1 MSTFSEMKSAIADY
15 LSRSDLTSQIGDAI
29 NRAISHYQSTRFW
42 FNEGTG
48 TFSTVASQQS
58 YTAANMSITDIAKI
72 DSVQCTVNG
81 SKYTLTPRTYNYIID
96 VNTSSTSTTGQPC
109 DWAFYGE
116 KLWFYPTP
124 DAVYTITLSYQN
136 AYSDLSADSDS
147 NDFTTYAEDL
157 IEARA
162 LWWIYSRVIKDR
174 DSALASKQDE
184 LDALFSLSKRTSSML
199 KSGSLRPT
207 SF

>member
-1 MSTFSEMKSAIADY
+1 MKSVIADY

-29 NRAISHYQSTRFW
+29 NRAISHYQSKRFW

-58 YTAANMSITDIAKI
+58 YTAANMSITDIANI

-81 SKYTLTPRTYNYIID
+81 SKYTLSPRTYNYIID
-96 VNTSSTSTTGQPC
+96 VNTSSTSTTGQPR
-109 DWAFYGE
+109 DWALYGE
-116 KLWFYPTP
+116 SLWFYPTP
-124 DAVYTITLSYQN
+124 DSAYTITLSYQN
-136 AYSDLSADSDS
+136 SYSDLSADSDS

-162 LWWIYSRVIKDR
+162 LWWIYSRILKDR
-174 DSALASKQDE
+174 EGALASKQE
-184 LDALFSLSKRTSSML
+184 EIDALSSLMKRTDGML
-199 KSGSLRPT
+199 KSGNLRPT
-207 SF
+207 LF